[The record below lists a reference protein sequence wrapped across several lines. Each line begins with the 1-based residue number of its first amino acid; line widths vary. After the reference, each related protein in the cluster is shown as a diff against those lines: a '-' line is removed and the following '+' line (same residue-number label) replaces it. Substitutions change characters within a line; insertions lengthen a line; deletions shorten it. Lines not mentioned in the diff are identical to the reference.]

1 MLGDG
6 TQIFGFGGAQNC
18 CWNLRPPWPARWKLD
33 PGEEGR
39 KSSDLIQYHS
49 TTQRDPPSSPLI
61 RLIPHPA
68 PVSDFLRL
76 TTLKICDSLSHH
88 VLLSEGAPP
97 PFSYHPAGDRAC
109 QGDLCV
115 LGASHLQDFCVLQS
129 CALEGKI
136 RQRVNKKSYPHPFLW
151 PFKGRNVEFHR
162 WYENPLETT
171 ATINKRKQWSK
182 RFWKMQM
189 QSWMMFGQKSG
200 LRWKIVDPI
209 NVKGQKANCMWQLL

>member
-68 PVSDFLRL
+68 PVSHSLRPPI
-76 TTLKICDSLSHH
+76 LKICDSATTSYSQRGLPLPFLIIQLVTGRVRVTYVFSVRVTFKTFVFYNAAH
-88 VLLSEGAPP
+88 SGKNKAKSKQEIIPP
-97 PFSYHPAGDRAC
+97 PFSVTIQSPKFWISQMIWKPSGNHSNLKGNNDRRYSEKC
-109 QGDLCV
+109 KSNHEWC
-115 LGASHLQDFCVLQS
+115 LGQNLGCD
-129 CALEGKI
+129 E
-136 RQRVNKKSYPHPFLW
+136 KSW
-151 PFKGRNVEFHR
+151 
-162 WYENPLETT
+162 
-171 ATINKRKQWSK
+171 I
-182 RFWKMQM
+182 
-189 QSWMMFGQKSG
+189 
-200 LRWKIVDPI
+200 
-209 NVKGQKANCMWQLL
+209 QLT

>member
-49 TTQRDPPSSPLI
+49 TTQRATFFTTNKTNSPSCTSFPFFA
-61 RLIPHPA
+61 PSHPEN
-68 PVSDFLRL
+68 LR
-76 TTLKICDSLSHH
+76 LSHH
-88 VLLSEGAPP
+88 VRLSEGAPP

-115 LGASHLQDFCVLQS
+115 LGASHLQDFCVLQC

-151 PFKGRNVEFHR
+151 PFKVRNFEYHR
-162 WYENPLETT
+162 WFENHLETT
-171 ATINKRKQWSK
+171 AT
-182 RFWKMQM
+182 WKETMIEDILKNANPIM
-189 QSWMMFGQKSG
+189 NDVWA
-200 LRWKIVDPI
+200 KIWAAMK
-209 NVKGQKANCMWQLL
+209 NRGSN